1 MWSRSKIKAAKRFA
15 HIFVKETSNT
25 KTIQQVRTLI
35 TIFELTNKQAEEL
48 KGKLSGEAY
57 KQLNR
62 DSVCQLKAN
71 EWMMTTSD
79 VIESFME

>member
-1 MWSRSKIKAAKRFA
+1 MWSRSIIEAATRFA

-25 KTIQQVRTLI
+25 KKIQQIRTLI
-35 TIFELTNKQAEEL
+35 IFELTNEQAEEL

-62 DSVCQLKAN
+62 GSVC
-71 EWMMTTSD
+71 
-79 VIESFME
+79 